1 MPDSPDR
8 SARAAALPDR
18 ASQPDQ
24 PHQPNRPIPPNRPD
38 RPDPAGVWLGILLR
52 QFPELSQ
59 ELAPRRTARPSLTG
73 GGGRGGRP
81 TAPGAPIRLF
91 ISDTIRDITDGVVEL
106 EEAVCEKLRVPRPQ
120 RGTVEQRLTRLLG
133 LLDRVSA
140 QPVLAEHV
148 RGEARRMARRCS
160 LALGDAETPVR
171 VSGRCLHCDS
181 VSLRVFPHRET
192 VLCVNPGCRCSD
204 PVCTCRT
211 DARHRH
217 SWVRAE
223 WRQLAE
229 ATDGDLTEL
238 TAAQDNAEHQ
248 EGSR

>member
-1 MPDSPDR
+1 MTVHSPDR
-8 SARAAALPDR
+8 SDNTTLPGRAEQADGASRDDR
-18 ASQPDQ
+18 AHRNDQ
-24 PHQPNRPIPPNRPD
+24 
-38 RPDPAGVWLGILLR
+38 PDPARAWLGILLR

-59 ELAPRRTARPSLTG
+59 ELAPSRSARPSLTG
-73 GGGRGGRP
+73 GGRGGRP
-81 TAPGAPIRLF
+81 TTPGAPIRLF

-133 LLDRVSA
+133 LLDRVAA

-192 VLCVNPGCRCSD
+192 VLCVNPGCRCAD
-204 PVCTCRT
+204 PACTCRT

-229 ATDGDLTEL
+229 ATGGDLAEL
-238 TAAQDNAEHQ
+238 AAAQDGAEDQ

>member
-1 MPDSPDR
+1 MTHSPDR
-8 SARAAALPDR
+8 SDRAALPGHA
-18 ASQPDQ
+18 ASPDQ
-24 PHQPNRPIPPNRPD
+24 PARPD
-38 RPDPAGVWLGILLR
+38 RPGRPDAAGVWLGILLR
-52 QFPELSQ
+52 QFPELSR
-59 ELAPRRTARPSLTG
+59 ELAPSRTARPSLTG
-73 GGGRGGRP
+73 GGARSGRP
-81 TAPGAPIRLF
+81 AAPGAPIRLF

-106 EEAVCEKLRVPRPQ
+106 EEAVCEKLRVPRPK
-120 RGTVEQRLTRLLG
+120 RGTVEQRLTRLLS

-192 VLCVNPGCRCSD
+192 VLCVNPGCRCAD
-204 PVCTCRT
+204 PACTCHT

-229 ATDGDLTEL
+229 ATDGDLAEL
-238 TAAQDNAEHQ
+238 TAAQDETPDEDAGT
-248 EGSR
+248 EGPR